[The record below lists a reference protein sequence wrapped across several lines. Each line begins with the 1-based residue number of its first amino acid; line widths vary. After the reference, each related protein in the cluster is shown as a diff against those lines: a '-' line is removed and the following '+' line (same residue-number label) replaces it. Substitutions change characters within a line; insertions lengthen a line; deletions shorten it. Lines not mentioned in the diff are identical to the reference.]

1 MIRWYDKYILRF
13 DEWFRRHIVQR
24 VRAPALLDAK
34 DKAIE
39 KWQEESARSMEIAFK
54 RGRDNRTLMREVC
67 GRIADFKEA
76 SSRLAEVDIHIHP
89 QRRIHFAVLADRDF
103 LKVERAGD
111 CETIPIDEQSIYIE
125 DYTARVS
132 LGLFLPDDYPPEQV
146 RWATAVL
153 LIDQL
158 AHYIA
163 RHTTQQQL
171 LRTPVDPPRPKQRID
186 VA

>member
-1 MIRWYDKYILRF
+1 MIRWYDKYLLGL
-13 DEWFRRHIVQR
+13 DQWFRRHIVQR
-24 VRAPALLDAK
+24 VRAPSLLDAK

-67 GRIADFKEA
+67 GRIADFKGA

-89 QRRIHFAVLADRDF
+89 QRRIHFAVLADLAL
-103 LKVERAGD
+103 LKVERSGD
-111 CETIPIDEQSIYIE
+111 CETIPIEEQTIYIE

-132 LGLFLPDDYPPEQV
+132 LGLFLPDDYPPEQL
-146 RWATAVL
+146 RWATAIV

-158 AHYIA
+158 ARFIA
-163 RHTTQQQL
+163 QYNAQQQL
-171 LRTPVDPPRPKQRID
+171 LRTPAEKAVP
-186 VA
+186 A